1 VDIPELGR
9 QYSVPGVGFLAGGK
23 NGYVESPPPVL
34 GEHTVEVLRE
44 TGLSD
49 QEIAGLQKA
58 GVVSIYDKTGQ
69 RANK

>member
-1 VDIPELGR
+1 
-9 QYSVPGVGFLAGGK
+9 VGFLAGGK

-44 TGLSD
+44 AGLSD
-49 QEIAGLQKA
+49 EEISNLKES

-69 RANK
+69 HNKK